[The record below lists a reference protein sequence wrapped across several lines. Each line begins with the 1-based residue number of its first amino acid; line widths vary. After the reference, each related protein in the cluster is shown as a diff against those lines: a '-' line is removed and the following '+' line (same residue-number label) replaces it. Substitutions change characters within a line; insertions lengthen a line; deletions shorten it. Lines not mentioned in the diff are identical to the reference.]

1 MMLQLIDKRKIYL
14 YVVILF
20 FLLSIHNI
28 NTSNFLNEYFKVKK
42 IIINTSIEE
51 KTNKEI
57 SNSLSQFYNFNI
69 FSINKNEIINILE
82 NFEIISEYKIEK
94 QYPSIIKVE
103 IKQTKILAYYFNNN
117 QKILIGE
124 NGKKIRNEIFF
135 KENLPLI
142 VGKVK
147 IKNFLKLKDEL
158 ITNGFVLSDFTK
170 FYSFKSNRWD
180 LLYQNKFIVKLPIE
194 NVEESIKIFRNLI
207 NNSNV
212 KKLRIIDLRIKNKI
226 ILS

>member
-1 MMLQLIDKRKIYL
+1 MLQLIDKRKIYL

-147 IKNFLKLKDEL
+147 IKNFLKLKDKL

>member
-28 NTSNFLNEYFKVKK
+28 NTSNFLNEYLKVKK